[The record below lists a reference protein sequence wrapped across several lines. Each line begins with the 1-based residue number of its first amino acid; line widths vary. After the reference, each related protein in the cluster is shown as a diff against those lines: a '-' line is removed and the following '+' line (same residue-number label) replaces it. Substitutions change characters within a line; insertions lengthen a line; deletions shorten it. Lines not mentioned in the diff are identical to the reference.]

1 MLEIAGYS
9 VILTDGPTTL
19 GFHPGE
25 LALFTEKPG
34 TFPQSEGGFSSR
46 ARYALGLVPVTRRK
60 TLLK

>member
-1 MLEIAGYS
+1 MWEIAGYS
-9 VILTDGPTTL
+9 VILTNQPKVPDL
-19 GFHPGE
+19 HPEE
-25 LALFTEKPG
+25 LALFTEEFC